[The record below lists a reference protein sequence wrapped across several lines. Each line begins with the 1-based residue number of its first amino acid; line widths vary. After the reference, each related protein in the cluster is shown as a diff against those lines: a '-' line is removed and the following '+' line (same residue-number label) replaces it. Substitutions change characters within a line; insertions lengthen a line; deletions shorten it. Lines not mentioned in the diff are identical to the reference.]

1 MVRIKKQTIGDLSVL
16 SGMHER
22 RERAV
27 PGLAL
32 RAAPSEAEPALTL
45 CYLSLSLP
53 FFGSSSIRHKIIV
66 LCE

>member
-16 SGMHER
+16 SGCTRSQGLR

-45 CYLSLSLP
+45 CYLSLSL
-53 FFGSSSIRHKIIV
+53 FLAHLLFDIK
-66 LCE
+66 